1 MHFHLYRMI
10 RILIFNFERF
20 FPKISALYLLK
31 IFGESLSPGLKGPQ
45 GVSSNRIICLSVLR
59 NVVQLKNCNSLNIER
74 LIVTK
79 LGLKIHG
86 RAFYTSVYW
95 EFCLYCGT
103 FLPPWHQ
110 CFIKHI
116 LSFISLHFPSIFV
129 INM

>member
-31 IFGESLSPGLKGPQ
+31 IFGESLSPGLKGAQ

-59 NVVQLKNCNSLNIER
+59 NVVQLKKCNSLNIER
-74 LIVTK
+74 L
-79 LGLKIHG
+79 GLNIRG
-86 RAFYTSVYW
+86 WAFYTSV
-95 EFCLYCGT
+95 LRV
-103 FLPPWHQ
+103 LPLLRDI
-110 CFIKHI
+110 FAAMASVLLKHI
-116 LSFISLHFPSIFV
+116 LFFVSLHFPSIFV